1 MEIKR
6 KILITGSNGMLGQAL
21 TGQLQEKGEDFTGLS
36 HSDLD
41 ITDKKKVL
49 EVFSSLKPSLVI
61 HAAAWTDV
69 DGCER
74 EPKKAFLINE
84 GGTENISMACMKN
97 GANLVYISTD
107 FVFDGKKKEPYT
119 EDDKP
124 NPINVYGASKLAGEE
139 KVRQSLKSYYIIR
152 SSWLFGQGRH
162 NFVTRVLSWAKTQSP
177 LKIVEDHVG
186 TPTYTRD
193 LARGIVQFIQD
204 SSPGLYHIANSGHA
218 SRYELAKA
226 ILAYSGHEEVEV
238 IPVRHKDFSEVAHRP
253 VFSAL
258 GTSRVNLNLPHW
270 QEALKDYLR
279 EFSGG
284 RA

>member
-1 MEIKR
+1 
-6 KILITGSNGMLGQAL
+6 MLGQAL

-74 EPKKAFLINE
+74 DPKKAFLVNE
-84 GGTENISMACMKN
+84 GGTENIAMACMKN
-97 GANLVYISTD
+97 KANLIYISTD

-119 EDDKP
+119 EDDRP

-139 KVRQSLKSYYIIR
+139 KVRQGLKSYYIIR
-152 SSWLFGQGRH
+152 SSWLFGPGRH
-162 NFVTRVLSWAKTQSP
+162 NFVTKVLSWAKTQSS
-177 LKIVEDHVG
+177 LKIVEDQVG

-193 LARGIVQFIQD
+193 LARGVVKVIKD
-204 SSPGLYHIANSGHA
+204 SPPGLYHIANSGCA
-218 SRYELAKA
+218 SRYEWAKA
-226 ILAYSGHEEVEV
+226 ILEYSGLEKIEIVS
-238 IPVRHKDFSEVAHRP
+238 VRHKDFSEIARRP
-253 VFSAL
+253 VFSAI
-258 GTSRVNLNLPHW
+258 GTIRVNLNLPHW
-270 QEALKDYLR
+270 QEALKDYIKDC
-279 EFSGG
+279 G